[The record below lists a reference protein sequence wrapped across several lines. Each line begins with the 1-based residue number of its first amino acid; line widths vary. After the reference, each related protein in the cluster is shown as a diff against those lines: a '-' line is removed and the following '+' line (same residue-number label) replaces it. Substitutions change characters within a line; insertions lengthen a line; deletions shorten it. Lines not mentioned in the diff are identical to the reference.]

1 MVENKIGGHWNV
13 NVKIKP
19 LIWILAIFV
28 AVIVLLPAI
37 LVLPFSSEPPEWK
50 EQNQAWPSERMLALE
65 IPHSDIIVPVFR
77 TEKDTVENI
86 PLEEYVAGVVASEMP
101 AEFELEALKA
111 QALTAR
117 TFIVKAM
124 LNPGKDDSLPEEA
137 VVTDTIMHQVYK
149 GNDELEALWGED
161 FDKKLAKIV
170 EAVTETKGQILT
182 YDGEPI
188 QASFFSTSNGFTVNS
203 EDYWKNKYPYLRSV
217 ESPWDKKS
225 PKYVQTV
232 QLQVRTVEEKLG
244 VSIKKDGKV
253 GKVVATTSG
262 KRIGKFAIGKK
273 EFTGKEIREK
283 LGLRST
289 DFQMEKK
296 GKQITVTT
304 KGYGH
309 GVGLSQYGANGM
321 AEEGKSYKE
330 IVNYYYKGI
339 EITDYKPIADKGLAL
354 K

>member
-1 MVENKIGGHWNV
+1 M

-37 LVLPFSSEPPEWK
+37 LVLPFSSAPPEWK
-50 EQNQAWPSERMLALE
+50 EQNQARPSEKMLALE
-65 IPHSDIIVPVFR
+65 IPHSDIVVPVFR

-137 VVTDTIMHQVYK
+137 IVTDTIMHQVYK
-149 GNDELEALWGED
+149 GNDELEALWGDD
-161 FDKKLAKIV
+161 FNKKLAKIV

-182 YDGEPI
+182 YEGEPI

-203 EDYWKNKYPYLRSV
+203 EDYWKNEYPYLRSV

-225 PKYVQTV
+225 PKYVQKV
-232 QLQVRTVEEKLG
+232 KLQVRTVEEKLG
-244 VSIKKDGKV
+244 VLIKKDGKV

-296 GKQITVTT
+296 GKEITITT